1 MESAPD
7 SSRRVMIADIPE
19 EDRPRERL
27 HRLGAENLKV
37 EELLAI
43 LLGSGSRN
51 QSALDLA
58 QSLLQRY
65 DNDLVRLANADSRE
79 LCEIHGIG
87 PAKSAHL
94 IAIFA
99 LAAKLAKTKMR
110 GQTIA
115 TSGEVA
121 DFMRHEL
128 LGRPKEEL
136 HMLMLNKR
144 GGVVGSQRVS
154 SGGLDHVQAEPRAI
168 FGPAIQAHAHRI
180 ILLHNHPGGDPSPS
194 RADIET
200 TRRLVR
206 AGALMGISVADHLIF
221 GRATDARS
229 RDYFSLHDA
238 GLMPEASSE

>member
-1 MESAPD
+1 MKPEPD
-7 SSRRVMIADIPE
+7 SRRTMIADIPE

-51 QSALDLA
+51 ESALDLA

-65 DNDLVRLANADSRE
+65 DNDLVRLANADGRE
-79 LCEIHGIG
+79 LRKIHGIG

-94 IAIFA
+94 MAIFA
-99 LAAKLAKTKMR
+99 LGGKLARTKMR
-110 GQTIA
+110 GQTI
-115 TSGEVA
+115 TSSSEVA

-144 GGVVGSQRVS
+144 GGIVGSQRVS
-154 SGGLDHVQAEPRAI
+154 SGGIDSVQAEPRAI

-200 TRRLVR
+200 TRRLVQ
-206 AGALMGISVADHLIF
+206 AGALIGIPIADHLIL
-221 GRATDARS
+221 GRTTDTRS
-229 RDYFSLHDA
+229 CDYFSLHDA
-238 GLMPEASSE
+238 GLMPAAE